1 MMTGTQVSKPRCV
14 AFIPARAGSKRV
26 VNKSISRLLHGQSLG
41 FWTVIAAKASGVFT
55 DVYVSSQSDDPI
67 MMDWIERSGAKFIKR
82 PDEYGTDESP
92 DIEWLR
98 HALEVTPSV
107 EAFSI
112 LRLTS
117 PFRQPETI
125 RRAWSKF
132 SALGQSIDSLRA
144 VELVQQ
150 HPGKMWTVVGD
161 RLVPLLL
168 QPEPQPWHSSQY
180 KTLPQVWIQ
189 NASLEIAWTRVVEET
204 NTISGDVIAPFYT
217 EGVEGFDINT
227 ELDMEIAQ
235 KMIVS
240 GEAALPDA
248 CVYDYYRRKR
258 WQLLND

>member
-1 MMTGTQVSKPRCV
+1 M
-14 AFIPARAGSKRV
+14 
-26 VNKSISRLLHGQSLG
+26 
-41 FWTVIAAKASGVFT
+41 
-55 DVYVSSQSDDPI
+55 
-67 MMDWIERSGAKFIKR
+67 
-82 PDEYGTDESP
+82 
-92 DIEWLR
+92 
-98 HALEVTPSV
+98 
-107 EAFSI
+107 
-112 LRLTS
+112 
-117 PFRQPETI
+117 
-125 RRAWSKF
+125 
-132 SALGQSIDSLRA
+132 RA

-168 QPEPQPWHSSQY
+168 QPEPQPGHSSQY

-240 GEAALPDA
+240 GKAVLPK
-248 CVYDYYRRKR
+248 VKVGI
-258 WQLLND
+258 NK